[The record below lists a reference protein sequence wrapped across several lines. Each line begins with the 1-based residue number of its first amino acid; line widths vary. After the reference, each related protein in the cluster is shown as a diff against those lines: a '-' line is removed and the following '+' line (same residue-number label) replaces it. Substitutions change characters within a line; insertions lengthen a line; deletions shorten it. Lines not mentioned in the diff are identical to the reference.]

1 MAGEHESGGH
11 RLCHRDRPLLPELNA
26 PVGQHHDDEDR
37 LVDHD
42 HRSLSDFATATSGVL
57 APFTTMLAS
66 SSGVSVGVRS
76 LSDPGG

>member
-1 MAGEHESGGH
+1 MNPAGTGSVTATA
-11 RLCHRDRPLLPELNA
+11 RCYLNA